1 MIVALVT
8 STTWYFVRGEFA
20 NTPIINEVEPML
32 VGMVAA
38 FLIHSFSLAFRV
50 YKI

>member
-1 MIVALVT
+1 MIAALAT

-20 NTPIINEVEPML
+20 NTTILNEVEPML

-38 FLIHSFSLAFRV
+38 LLIHLPGLFSLE
-50 YKI
+50 